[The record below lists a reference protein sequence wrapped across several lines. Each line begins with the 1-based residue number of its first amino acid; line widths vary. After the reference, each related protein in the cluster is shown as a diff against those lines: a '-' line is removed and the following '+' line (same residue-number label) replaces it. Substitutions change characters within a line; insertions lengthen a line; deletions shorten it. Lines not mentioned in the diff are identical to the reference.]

1 MERKR
6 VSVQT
11 PIGVLHA
18 EVGMDEVNYPEI
30 FIYLEREDGVEIDL
44 VAAGVDVD
52 YHITNAFLFGDT
64 STEESVTPRLKP
76 GLVVTRAMTDYPK
89 CFEHSVT

>member
-6 VSVQT
+6 ISVQT

-30 FIYLEREDGVEIDL
+30 FVYLEREDGVEIDL
-44 VAAGVDVD
+44 VSAGVDVD

-64 STEESVTPRLKP
+64 STEEWTAR
-76 GLVVTRAMTDYPK
+76 
-89 CFEHSVT
+89 HSWTEDEIKLDFGV

>member
-18 EVGMDEVNYPEI
+18 EVGLDEVNYPEI
-30 FIYLEREDGVEIDL
+30 FVYLEREDGVEIDL

-52 YHITNAFLFGDT
+52 YRITNAFLYGDT
-64 STEESVTPRLKP
+64 STEEWTAR
-76 GLVVTRAMTDYPK
+76 
-89 CFEHSVT
+89 HSWTEDEIKLDFGV